1 MARSWN
7 IEAAIQMFRNS
18 MKWRL
23 NSGADYILEE
33 FPQSLY
39 YDFLT
44 RNYPANC
51 TDPACTKV
59 LRCRD
64 GTHFAIETMGTL
76 NVEAALQV
84 PTEEIMKYHIYAME
98 LCEKQRTEI
107 FNDLGCEQLI
117 QTTAC
122 EDLLGIGLSHLP
134 LVSVL
139 GGFTSIDNDNYP
151 ETLRKV
157 VIANVPYSFSMLW
170 KAVEYLWDAKQIAKF
185 QFVSGDYEYTP
196 LLLQILTPDN
206 LLISHGGTFDYKL
219 PQAKPTQEL
228 LDELNLI
235 PKKEFLKEDVGR
247 GSIFEKKS

>member
-1 MARSWN
+1 
-7 IEAAIQMFRNS
+7 
-18 MKWRL
+18 
-23 NSGADYILEE
+23 
-33 FPQSLY
+33 
-39 YDFLT
+39 
-44 RNYPANC
+44 
-51 TDPACTKV
+51 
-59 LRCRD
+59 
-64 GTHFAIETMGTL
+64 
-76 NVEAALQV
+76 
-84 PTEEIMKYHIYAME
+84 
-98 LCEKQRTEI
+98 
-107 FNDLGCEQLI
+107 LGCEQLI